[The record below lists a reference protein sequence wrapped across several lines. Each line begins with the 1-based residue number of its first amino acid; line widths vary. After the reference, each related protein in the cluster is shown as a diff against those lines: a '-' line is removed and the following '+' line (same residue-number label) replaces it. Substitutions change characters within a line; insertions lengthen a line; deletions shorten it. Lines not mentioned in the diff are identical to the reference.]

1 MATKVFNQCR
11 LCGNK
16 ALIQVLDLGV
26 QPLSGVYVKPTD
38 PDPISTPIEVL
49 RCDTSAM
56 PGACGLLQLR
66 HSAEV
71 DSMYGMTYG
80 YRSGTSP
87 LMSSHLERTAQRL
100 KERVGLKAGDAV
112 LDIACNDGTLLN
124 SYHGNGYIRI
134 GIDPSSRKFHEFF
147 DDDIKVAF
155 EYFSADTALRLTG
168 GVKCRAITSIAMF
181 YDLDDPVAFARDIAK
196 TLAPDGLWSVEQAYL
211 PDMLRKLI
219 YDQILHEHVTY
230 FAFTQ
235 MERVLE
241 AAGLRVVDVELNEI
255 NGGSFNVIACHKDAK
270 YPTNHA
276 IVERLRA
283 EEAALNTPGPWER
296 LAARMQAHRDE
307 VREFVDLAKAAGRKI
322 YAYGASTK
330 GNIQLQYCGLRPG
343 DLVAVSDKQAQKNGL
358 QTPGT
363 RFDIVSHEMTRAA
376 KPDYLFVLIW
386 HLRREVIL
394 DELAFLEAGGKLI
407 FSLPRFQV
415 IDRNNYRSYLDRSF
429 DDFAFPM

>member
-1 MATKVFNQCR
+1 MTKVFDSCR

-26 QPLSGVYVKPTD
+26 QPLSGVYVRPSD
-38 PDPISTPIEVL
+38 PDPISTPIELL
-49 RCDTSAM
+49 RCDVDAT
-56 PGACGLLQLR
+56 PGACGLVQLR
-66 HSAEV
+66 HSADV

-87 LMSSHLERTAQRL
+87 LMRNHLEQTARRL
-100 KERVGLKAGDAV
+100 KDRVGLKPGDAV

-124 SYHGNGYIRI
+124 SYAGNDYIRI

-147 DDDIKVAF
+147 DKDIKVAF

-181 YDLDDPVAFARDIAK
+181 YDLDDPVAFAKDIAR

-211 PDMLRKLI
+211 PAMLRKLI

-255 NGGSFNVIACHKDAK
+255 NGGSFNVIACHKDAD

-283 EEAALNTPGPWER
+283 EEAVLNTAAPWQR
-296 LAARMQAHRDE
+296 LASRMQAHRSE
-307 VREFVDLAKAAGRKI
+307 VREFVDLATAAGRKI
-322 YAYGASTK
+322 YGYGASTK

-343 DLVAVSDKQAQKNGL
+343 DLVAISDKQAQKNGL

-363 RFDIVSHEMTRAA
+363 RFDIVSHEMARAA
-376 KPDYLFVLIW
+376 KPDYFFVLVW

-394 DELAFLEAGGKLI
+394 DELPFLEAGGKLI

-415 IDRNNYRSYLDRSF
+415 IDKDNYKDYLDRDF
-429 DDFAFPM
+429 EDFAFPM